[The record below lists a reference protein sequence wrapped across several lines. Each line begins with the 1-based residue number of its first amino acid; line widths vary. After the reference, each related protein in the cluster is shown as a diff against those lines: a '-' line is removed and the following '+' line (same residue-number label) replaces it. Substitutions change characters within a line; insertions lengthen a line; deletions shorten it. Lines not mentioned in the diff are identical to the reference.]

1 MGGHMCKAVLM
12 ILAGL
17 ALIGGSMNYLT
28 LDPWLVLGL
37 LMLLI
42 GLAPFVCKDD
52 CCTKKK

>member
-1 MGGHMCKAVLM
+1 MCKAVLM